1 MEFDPMSH
9 IGETHGIY
17 TIVDLLPDK
26 DTYGHWIYKCEC
38 VKCGYIRFSHY
49 GAIAGPKS
57 AIRCCNHLRANGEP
71 KPYIKGVWKHPRIG
85 SIFGG
90 LMLRCYNKNDRSYR
104 WYGARGVGVCD
115 EWRSNPFKFEEWALS
130 NGYTDNLTIDRID
143 SNKDYCPENCRWVT
157 LQNNAKYKST
167 TGVLTVDNVS
177 HTGKDWAN
185 ECGLGCNTINTM
197 LREHRTEDVVVFIR
211 ERLKDP
217 NRTRRSHQT
226 WFDVYGIKTCGNQ
239 A

>member
-1 MEFDPMSH
+1 MLASKNK
-9 IGETHGIY
+9 Y
-17 TIVDLLPDK
+17 NQWV
-26 DTYGHWIYKCEC
+26 YKCEC
-38 VKCGYIRFSHY
+38 SKCGYIKFSHY
-49 GAIAGPKS
+49 GGIAGPKS
-57 AIRCCNHLRANGEP
+57 VTYFCNHRRANGEFL
-71 KPYIKGVWKHPRIG
+71 PYTKSNWNNKRIG
-85 SIFGG
+85 RIFQSI
-90 LMLRCYNKNDRSYR
+90 MRRCYNQNCRDYR
-104 WYGARGVGVCD
+104 WYGAKGVGVYD
-115 EWRSNPFKFEEWALS
+115 EWRFNPSKFEEWALS
-130 NGYTDNLTIDRID
+130 NGYADNLTIDRID
-143 SNKDYCPENCRWVT
+143 SDKNYCPENCRWIT

-167 TGVLTVDNVS
+167 TKTLTVDGVS

-226 WFDVYGIKTCGNQ
+226 WFDVYGIKTCENQ